1 MTNLVLVA
9 SLAGQGIAIR
19 AEDVISVTE
28 IRSLVPVP
36 HAPARIA
43 GLAALRSQVLTVI
56 DCALSAGLDRPSQPH
71 RNARAVIVE
80 RDEQTY
86 ALMVDE
92 VADVTSMLSD
102 ELPLPSHIDDGWKTV
117 SKGLVETDAGLMLLV
132 DVDAMIFGAAQSRA
146 A

>member
-1 MTNLVLVA
+1 MTDLVLVA

-19 AEDVISVTE
+19 AEDVVSVTE
-28 IRSLVPVP
+28 IRSLVAVP

-56 DCALSAGLDRPSQPH
+56 DCALSAGLDRPSQPE

-80 RDEQTY
+80 RDEQIY
-86 ALMVDE
+86 ALMVDDI
-92 VADVTSMLSD
+92 ADVTSTLSD
-102 ELPLPSHIDDGWKTV
+102 DLPLPSHIDEGWKAV
-117 SKGLVETDAGLMLLV
+117 SGGLVETGAGLMLLI
-132 DVDAMIFGAAQSRA
+132 DVDAMILGAPLSRA